1 MSISTITSYSK
12 NGHFDRDL
20 LQSIVNYINLVP
32 TKVKN
37 NKYRYFETNEL
48 DAIVKTYSS
57 CETVNALIDV
67 LEKGKR
73 TILLAIEIHEIKPFY
88 VTEGGIKYYVPKMVK
103 NALELMDNYKS
114 VTEISRNLD
123 IGSRTLRSLLD
134 FHDVSP
140 VYVNGSCKY
149 YNFQEVSELVREFK
163 RYKTIGEI
171 CEKFEVSRS
180 KVESVLVSNN
190 ILPRFFDKRR
200 VIQYYLP
207 EDIRN
212 EIERYKTFINIQRN
226 DQVKSIYQICDLLG
240 IGKKHFYSVIESKSI
255 PSIIEK
261 DGVNYYREE
270 KVAAVV
276 RETSNIKKLSE
287 CTDIEVHQVR
297 KIIGDNNINPC
308 YTVGKIKYF
317 NQKEVEKILREWKEE
332 RRELEQYVTTS
343 ELGKKFGI
351 EGRKIRRYLKSQGVE
366 PVTIVDG
373 IKYYEY
379 ESTLE
384 VIELLLNVS
393 KFKTLN
399 ELALEMKACAKTLRI
414 AVENAGVEPNYK
426 MKIKRTD
433 ASLEIGLKEYQEFY
447 EVEKV
452 IYALEQNRTKVD
464 EKTAIRSQKQV
475 KFFPLLHEDLQKAI
489 NKYIEYRKAGRG
501 ITYNNFFT
509 NKKIKNSEKQLRVIK
524 GWLSS
529 SIYKIA
535 VYRLKNNN
543 EEMKM
548 PFNFDIYTLNVE
560 DFDAI
565 KKEFKPTSRQTLFHN
580 IRPFLYFL
588 LIEKKKSMK
597 TIEDYLS
604 FNSLELQFNEFL
616 NIFPRREEEVEDV
629 DNDEE
634 LPKRLNKSFL
644 TREQT
649 IDIYNFLLTDPRSQE
664 PLKFATMWLVGCVT
678 GLRPEEFLNLR
689 IEHFELDEKGLLK
702 VNERGWGVLRFP
714 KDMAKQKLKGSH
726 KIFGTPV
733 SPFAIDLINNYLLWL
748 FNYQGETNVKGVG
761 WFFRPFVYLPERKY
775 KKISNQFIVRL
786 REQLDFLEKE
796 QAKDFVKKASRHS
809 MNNLFVEAFHVIP
822 DKELKAKLEKAR
834 QHHMRHKGE
843 DDKLKIDTLN
853 QAKTGSQHY
862 TDDISS
868 DAYYGILDY
877 VVGYPWNIK
886 ELFLWEAK
894 KGFRC
899 LEKDIT
905 INSDTDEEKKI
916 YEKLLQEQNRQRE
929 INQQEKANSNN
940 ALLKQ
945 LQLIDD
951 RLLQIKHPPNSNNKF
966 EAWRKEIVILNKE
979 KEKIQLYLKDV
990 PFQDL
995 G

>member
-1 MSISTITSYSK
+1 MSLSTITAYCL

-32 TKVKN
+32 TKVKS
-37 NKYRYFETNEL
+37 NKYRYFEIAEL

-57 CETVNALIDV
+57 CKTVNAMIEV

-88 VTEGGIKYYVPKMVK
+88 VTEGGIQYYVPKVVK
-103 NALELMDNYKS
+103 NALELLDNYKS

-140 VYVNGSCKY
+140 VYVKGNCKY
-149 YNFQEVSELVREFK
+149 YNFQEVSELVSEFK

-180 KVESVLVSNN
+180 KVESVLDSNN

-200 VIQYYLP
+200 VVQYYLP
-207 EDIRN
+207 EDIRK
-212 EIERYKTFINIQRN
+212 EMERYKRFIDIQRN

-261 DGVNYYREE
+261 DGVDYYRVEE
-270 KVAAVV
+270 IAAIV

-287 CTDIEVHQVR
+287 CSDIEVHQVR
-297 KIIGDNNINPC
+297 KIIEDNNINPC
-308 YTVGKIKYF
+308 YSSGNIKYF
-317 NQKEVEKILREWKEE
+317 NHKEVEKILSKWKEE
-332 RRELEQYVTTS
+332 RRALKKYVTTS
-343 ELGKKFGI
+343 ELGEIYGI
-351 EGRKIRRYLKSQGVE
+351 DRVKIRRYLKSQGVE

-373 IKYYEY
+373 IKYYED
-379 ESTLE
+379 ESTIE
-384 VIELLLNVS
+384 VIDLLRNVS
-393 KFKTLN
+393 EFKTLN
-399 ELALEMKACAKTLRI
+399 ELALEMKACAKTLRK
-414 AVENAGVEPNYK
+414 AVEYAGVEPSYR

-433 ASLEIGLKEYQEFY
+433 ASLEIGLNEYQDFY
-447 EVEKV
+447 EENKV
-452 IYALEQNRTKVD
+452 IYALEQNRTQVD

-475 KFFPLLHEDLQKAI
+475 KFFPLVHEDLQKTI

-509 NKKIKNSEKQLRVIK
+509 NKKIKNPEKQLRVIK

-529 SIYKIA
+529 SLYKIA
-535 VYRLKNNN
+535 EYRLKNNN
-543 EEMKM
+543 EEIKK
-548 PFNFDIYTLNVE
+548 PLNFDIYTLNVE

-565 KKEFKPTSRQTLFHN
+565 KKVFKPSSRQTLFHI

-588 LIEKKKSMK
+588 LKEKKKSMK

-604 FNSLELQFNEFL
+604 FNSLELQFDEFL
-616 NIFPRREEEVEDV
+616 NLFPRRQEEVEDI

-634 LPKRLNKSFL
+634 LPKKLNKSFL

-649 IDIYNFLLTDPRSQE
+649 IDIYYFLLTDPRSQE
-664 PLKFATMWLVGCVT
+664 SLKNATMWLIGCVT
-678 GLRPEEFLNLR
+678 GLRPEELLNLR

-714 KDMAKQKLKGSH
+714 KEMAKQKLKGSH

-733 SPFAIDLINNYLLWL
+733 SPYAIDLINKYLLWL
-748 FNYQGETNVKGVG
+748 YKFQGETNVKGVG
-761 WFFRPFVYLPERKY
+761 WFFRPFVYLPEKKY

-796 QAKDFVKKASRHS
+796 QANDFVKKASRHS

-822 DKELKAKLEKAR
+822 DKELKSKLEKAR

-843 DDKLKIDTLN
+843 DDKLKKNTLN
-853 QAKTGSQHY
+853 QAKTGSEHY

-868 DAYYGILDY
+868 DAYYGVLEY
-877 VVGYPWNIK
+877 VVGYPWDK
-886 ELFLWEAK
+886 KDLVLWEAK

-899 LEKDIT
+899 LEKEIT
-905 INSDTDEEKKI
+905 INSDTAAEQEI
-916 YEKLLQEQNRQRE
+916 FEKLLQEQKRERE
-929 INQQEKANSNN
+929 INQQEKSNSNN
-940 ALLKQ
+940 TLLKQ

-951 RLLQIKHPPNSNNKF
+951 RLLQIKHPPNSKDKF

-990 PFQDL
+990 PFQEL